1 MSRYNVGVNE
11 SPAPDFTLVAVA
23 TKRQFRL
30 SSFRGRPVLLIFAD
44 ANTARQSREVVVGLR
59 QRYPEFARLV
69 IAVVVDL
76 RIVPGLLRGM
86 AVGIMETAYRGAAAE
101 VPSGHDPAEHL
112 ILLQDW
118 DGKVSGR
125 YLSGELNRHVQLALV
140 DRDGLLAATYA
151 GDDPATAALQLVAG
165 LLDDA

>member
-1 MSRYNVGVNE
+1 MNHA
-11 SPAPDFTLVAVA
+11 PAPDFNLVAVS
-23 TKRQFRL
+23 TKRPFQL
-30 SSFRGRPVLLIFAD
+30 SAYRGRPVLLIFAD

-59 QRYPEFARLV
+59 RRYPEFSRLV

-76 RIVPGLLRGM
+76 RVVPSLLRGM

-118 DGKVSGR
+118 DGKVTSK
-125 YLSGELNRHVQLALV
+125 YLSGEPNRHVQLALV

-151 GDDPATAALQLVAG
+151 GDDPAPSALELVAG
-165 LLDDA
+165 ILDRD